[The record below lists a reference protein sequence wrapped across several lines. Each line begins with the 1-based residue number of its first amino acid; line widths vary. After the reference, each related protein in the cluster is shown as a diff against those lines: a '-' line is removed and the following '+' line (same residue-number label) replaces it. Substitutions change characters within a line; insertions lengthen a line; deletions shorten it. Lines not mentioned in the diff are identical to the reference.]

1 MLSFQVAHFT
11 IVKSSKNQGTKI
23 IISHIKTNIIRRS
36 SPIKSPQDRMLTFKS
51 WAFLGLGFTIEER
64 TEGAD
69 RCPYLS
75 EEAIDPKWMEEVIKA
90 GALVADREM

>member
-1 MLSFQVAHFT
+1 
-11 IVKSSKNQGTKI
+11 
-23 IISHIKTNIIRRS
+23 
-36 SPIKSPQDRMLTFKS
+36 MLTFKS

-90 GALVADREM
+90 GALVADQEM